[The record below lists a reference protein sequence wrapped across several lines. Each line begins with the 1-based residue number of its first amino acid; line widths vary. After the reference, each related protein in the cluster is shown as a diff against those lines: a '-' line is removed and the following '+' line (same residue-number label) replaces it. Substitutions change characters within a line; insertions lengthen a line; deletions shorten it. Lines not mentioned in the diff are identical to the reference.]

1 MAKVESFER
10 QQLLDCG
17 YGKMFG
23 HGNARLPVGNMPMM
37 DRINHISDEGGEPAK
52 ATSSRNSIS
61 IRTCGSL
68 NATSLKTPSCLAA
81 WARRPVAA
89 GWFQPRLAWQSW

>member
-23 HGNARLPVGNMPMM
+23 HGNARLPVGNMLMM
-37 DRINHISDEGGEPAK
+37 DRINHISDEGGEFGKGDIIAELDIHPDLWFFE
-52 ATSSRNSIS
+52 
-61 IRTCGSL
+61 CHFP
-68 NATSLKTPSCLAA
+68 KTPSCLAA
-81 WARRPVAA
+81 WASTPCGNWLV
-89 GWFQPRLAWQSW
+89 ST